1 MLHGERGNMDII
13 RRIPKTQKVMKKR
26 NKISDDK
33 IHTVLFTKGM
43 RYFLMI

>member
-26 NKISDDK
+26 NKILDDK
-33 IHTVLFTKGM
+33 
-43 RYFLMI
+43 YFNNKYFYL